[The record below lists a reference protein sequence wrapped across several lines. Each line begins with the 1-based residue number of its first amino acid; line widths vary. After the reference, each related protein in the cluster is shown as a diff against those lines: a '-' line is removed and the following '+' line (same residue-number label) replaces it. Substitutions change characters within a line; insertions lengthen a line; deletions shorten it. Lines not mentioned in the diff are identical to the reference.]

1 MGLPMNMKQQSLG
14 NFSISESE
22 IRSLLARSRHSETRP
37 DMALRLQI
45 VARLAQG
52 ASSHAVAEEL
62 GVTEKTVTKWCGRFI
77 AYGEDGLR
85 DAPRRGAPRRID
97 DAAIASVITQKL
109 SLDNGAST
117 REVARRTGVSQST
130 VARIW
135 RAAGLPGTR
144 GDDVSSN
151 SGRGETRGQS
161 RIALTTEREGDA
173 DDLMLA
179 FYMAPVGLMV
189 SRQRVVHTYNEAFGQ
204 MFGYGP
210 KSLVGKSLEALYP
223 TPKEFEHIGER
234 ALVIMR
240 DTGVH
245 SDERI
250 MRRANDSLF
259 WCHVSGR
266 AIDRADP
273 FAASVWT
280 FEDLSSVRKVTADL
294 TSRERQIA
302 QLLVIGKSS
311 KQIAR
316 ELAISPRTVEGHR
329 ARLMLKYGV
338 QSSSELVAHLIGRAS

>member
-1 MGLPMNMKQQSLG
+1 MKRRPRVE
-14 NFSISESE
+14 FSISESE
-22 IRSLLARSRHSETRP
+22 VRSLLVRSRLPETGP
-37 DMALRLQI
+37 ATALRLRI
-45 VARLAQG
+45 VTRLAQG
-52 ASSHAVAEEL
+52 LSSTAVAAEL
-62 GVTEKTVTKWCGRFI
+62 GISEKTVVKWRGRFL
-77 AYGEDGLR
+77 ARGEDGLL
-85 DAPRRGAPRRID
+85 DAPRQGAPRRID
-97 DAAIASVITQKL
+97 NVSVANVITHRL
-109 SLDNGAST
+109 SLDDATST
-117 REVARRTGVSQST
+117 REVARQTGVSQST

-135 RAAGLPGTR
+135 RATGLSGARHEGKSSGSARRKTR
-144 GDDVSSN
+144 APSHIASGD
-151 SGRGETRGQS
+151 
-161 RIALTTEREGDA
+161 ERDSEA
-173 DDLMLA
+173 SDLMLA

-189 SRQRVVHTYNEAFGQ
+189 SRQRVVHTYNGAFGQ
-204 MFGYGP
+204 MFGYEP

-234 ALVIMR
+234 ALLIMR
-240 DTGVH
+240 DTGVY

-273 FAASVWT
+273 FAAAVWT

-302 QLLVIGKSS
+302 QLLVNGNSS
-311 KQIAR
+311 KQIGR

-338 QSSSELVAHLIGRAS
+338 QSSSELIAHLIGRVI